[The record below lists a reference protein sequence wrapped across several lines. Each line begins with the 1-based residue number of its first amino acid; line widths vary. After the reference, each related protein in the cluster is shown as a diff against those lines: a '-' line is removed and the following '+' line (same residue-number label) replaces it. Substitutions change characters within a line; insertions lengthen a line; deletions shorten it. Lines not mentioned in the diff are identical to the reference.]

1 MTTILDWFREWDFS
15 AKGGRPTDYYATLVG
30 VAFAGIFCFFLASLV
45 FQTRKRSAVDVML
58 SAVLTVFGL
67 VCLTALYRLT
77 HTVWYVSYLTPTLWA
92 LATLFEVLASVFLI
106 SERRGYPVQ
115 LPRFR
120 RRKRT

>member
-1 MTTILDWFREWDFS
+1 METILDWLRDGAFS
-15 AKGGRPTDYYATLVG
+15 AKGSRPGDYYATLFG

-45 FQTRKRSAVDVML
+45 FQARKRSAVDVML
-58 SAVLTVFGL
+58 AAVLTVFGL
-67 VCLTALYRLT
+67 VCLTALYHLT
-77 HTVWYVSYLTPTLWA
+77 HTVGYVSFLTPTLWA